1 MNDNTSN
8 EQSTNQYKH
17 IKTSRGYSVLEQ
29 NVFLNFSI
37 LFSLFFILLAMSP
50 NHEIEGYTEI
60 VLLPHTANLNLLRL
74 NSRSCEILSV
84 RLNDVFSLFLPH
96 SY

>member
-8 EQSTNQYKH
+8 EQYTNQYKH

-37 LFSLFFILLAMSP
+37 LFLSSSFF
-50 NHEIEGYTEI
+50 
-60 VLLPHTANLNLLRL
+60 
-74 NSRSCEILSV
+74 
-84 RLNDVFSLFLPH
+84 
-96 SY
+96 